1 MLIHEGHKE
10 KTILKIM
17 GFKVSTFNYK
27 VIEFIEEEFPLFKQ
41 YFKKYEKSNVPSFM
55 DLRYLLISCSIF
67 QSSFKLINREKA
79 CEQFKKPITLS
90 FLKNLVNRIYGCS
103 YGNLKTECIALLSRE
118 AMIQNYFETPSDFL
132 SYMLKKYPNIS
143 SAKEEFYKKAFI
155 AYNLQKIFVLSND
168 INTLKM
174 CQLKDEHIIKIIS
187 LTFKATI
194 AQILLEC
201 YSYKLDSKKIAQ
213 KCKIFKSQDDV
224 EKKSMELFRK
234 KSIEI
239 ISAIKKGTFNNLLRK
254 ELNINIPRKYRVCKF
269 CIERYRTFPYI
280 SED

>member
-1 MLIHEGHKE
+1 MAY
-10 KTILKIM
+10 
-17 GFKVSTFNYK
+17 NN
-27 VIEFIEEEFPLFKQ
+27 FPA
-41 YFKKYEKSNVPSFM
+41 SFVM
-55 DLRYLLISCSIF
+55 YSLLISCSIF
-67 QSSFKLINREKA
+67 QSSFKLINREKSSFKLINREKA

-187 LTFKATI
+187 LTFRAII

-201 YSYKLDSKKIAQ
+201 YSYGLDSKKIAQ

-239 ISAIKKGTFNNLLRK
+239 ISAIKKGNLLRK
-254 ELNINIPRKYRVCKF
+254 ELNFNIPRKYRVCKF

-280 SED
+280 IED